1 MATDDL
7 LISRVRSY
15 SSGTAGR
22 ALNQARTNHF
32 VIDSSHDPEA
42 VSTVESFL
50 AGVSACGV
58 TLIERTAAER
68 GLPLRRA
75 ECTIEGARLASQS
88 NAFKEVSMHVEL
100 TGVSQEQAEGL
111 LQAYKDG

>member
-1 MATDDL
+1 MAEDL
-7 LISRVRSY
+7 LVSRVRSY
-15 SSGTAGR
+15 SSGTPGR

-58 TLIERTAAER
+58 TLVERAAADR
-68 GLPLRRA
+68 GIPLKRM
-75 ECTIEGARLASQS
+75 EVSIEGVRLASQS
-88 NAFKEVSMHVEL
+88 NAFKEVNMSFRL
-100 TGVSQEQAEGL
+100 DGVSQQQAEQL
-111 LQAYKDG
+111 IQAYRDG

>member
-1 MATDDL
+1 MADEV
-7 LISRVRSY
+7 IVSSVRSY
-15 SSGTAGR
+15 SSGTPGR

-58 TLIERTAAER
+58 TLVEGEARTR
-68 GLPLRRA
+68 GLPLRRM
-75 ECTIEGARLASQS
+75 EIVIEGVRSAAQTNVFREVNMRFRL
-88 NAFKEVSMHVEL
+88 E
-100 TGVSQEQAEGL
+100 GVSQPEAEAL
-111 LQAYKDG
+111 VEAYRGR